1 MSNTEWKKVKL
12 GDIAKVNNGKSIK
25 KSEYLV
31 DGTYAIIGAN
41 GEIGRCNDY
50 NVDHPVLTTGRVGTI
65 GTIQMVNKAWVTDN
79 ALVIDIISADANYG
93 YVYYT
98 LQNVDFTAITTGNAQ
113 PLVTATSIKNIE
125 ISLPPIEEQRR
136 IASLL
141 SRFDELIQL
150 HEFKADN
157 LIKAKQQIMSDIFSG
172 GLHEL
177 DSINPDDY
185 VQDNWV
191 TVKLGDI
198 CTLRN
203 GYSFKSKDYDTD
215 KSGVYKVIT
224 IKNVPGTRYISIDSC
239 DTISELP
246 DNIQSHQ
253 ILKPNDILVSMTGN
267 VGRVSMVNRDN
278 CLLNQRVGLLQLN
291 CEIDTEFLY
300 QSLSSGDFEQAMI
313 SLGHGG
319 AQPNIGKGDIEGY
332 KVKIPPTLEEQ
343 QKIANLLSSYDSLI
357 ELKRS
362 QKQQVTNMKQQL
374 MSQLINNGGEGR
386 VVG

>member
-1 MSNTEWKKVKL
+1 
-12 GDIAKVNNGKSIK
+12 
-25 KSEYLV
+25 
-31 DGTYAIIGAN
+31 
-41 GEIGRCNDY
+41 
-50 NVDHPVLTTGRVGTI
+50 
-65 GTIQMVNKAWVTDN
+65 
-79 ALVIDIISADANYG
+79 
-93 YVYYT
+93 
-98 LQNVDFTAITTGNAQ
+98 
-113 PLVTATSIKNIE
+113 
-125 ISLPPIEEQRR
+125 
-136 IASLL
+136 
-141 SRFDELIQL
+141 
-150 HEFKADN
+150 
-157 LIKAKQQIMSDIFSG
+157 
-172 GLHEL
+172 
-177 DSINPDDY
+177 
-185 VQDNWV
+185 
-191 TVKLGDI
+191 
-198 CTLRN
+198 
-203 GYSFKSKDYDTD
+203 
-215 KSGVYKVIT
+215 
-224 IKNVPGTRYISIDSC
+224 
-239 DTISELP
+239 
-246 DNIQSHQ
+246 
-253 ILKPNDILVSMTGN
+253 MTGN